1 MWAENMEGTYV
12 MKRID
17 YKDMGERVVATFL
30 HACGGTLGTNSVIDM
45 GVTEWKLILASGC
58 AAVLSLLKGYAA
70 SILGK
75 DGSSSIYTRVEP
87 DESDLEEMYGE
98 VDAY

>member
-1 MWAENMEGTYV
+1 MEGTYV
-12 MKRID
+12 MSKLD
-17 YKDMGERVVATFL
+17 YKDLLERCVATFFQ
-30 HACGGTLGTNSVIDM
+30 AVGGTLGTNSIVDM
-45 GVTEWKLILASGC
+45 GVSEWKLILASGG

-75 DGSSSIYTRVEP
+75 DGSCSVITRVEP

-98 VDAY
+98 VQAY